1 MKRQL
6 KLEISN
12 PCQENYNGFKKT
24 TNGGFCNSCSREVLD
39 FTKKDISEIHD
50 YFSNNSEN
58 TCVRLTTR
66 QLNIINSRPRLNF
79 IRSVGIAC
87 LALFSFGE
95 VLAQEKP
102 ITSETKVTKQEN
114 TFTIKGNVQDGD
126 FPLPG
131 VNIILQ
137 GSRIGT
143 QSDINGDFIFPKK
156 LKIGDVLIFS
166 YVGMK
171 SQKVVVNSESSAEN
185 ISLKLDMEL
194 DQVILMGKV
203 STKKVYRSNR
213 Y

>member
-6 KLEISN
+6 KLEISKT
-12 PCQENYNGFKKT
+12 CQENYNGFEKT
-24 TNGGFCNSCSREVLD
+24 TNGGFCNSCSKEVLD
-39 FTKKDISEIHD
+39 FTEKGVSEIHD

-58 TCVRLTTR
+58 TCARLTTN
-66 QLNIINSRPRLNF
+66 QLDVINGRSKLNLV
-79 IRSVGIAC
+79 RSVGIAC

-95 VLAQEKP
+95 VVAQENAT
-102 ITSETKVTKQEN
+102 TSETTVTKQEN

-126 FPLPG
+126 FPLTG

-137 GSRIGT
+137 GSKIGT

>member
-6 KLEISN
+6 KLEISK
-12 PCQENYNGFKKT
+12 PCQQNYNGFEKT
-24 TNGGFCNSCSREVLD
+24 TNGGFCNSCSKEVLD
-39 FTKKDISEIHD
+39 FTKKGVSEIHD
-50 YFSNNSEN
+50 FFSNNSEN
-58 TCVRLTTR
+58 TCARLKTH
-66 QLNIINSRPRLNF
+66 QLDAINSRPRLNL
-79 IRSVGIAC
+79 IKSVGIAC

-95 VLAQEKP
+95 VVAQEKP
-102 ITSETKVTKQEN
+102 TTSETRVTKQEN

-137 GSRIGT
+137 GSKIGT